1 MEFGAAWLGFL
12 SPECVIVEAIGG
24 QMIDAPLYERAAAGN
39 SLRRETS
46 PYLLQHQDNPVNWWA
61 WGPEALAEAK
71 RTGKPILL
79 SVGYAACHWCHVMAH
94 ESFEDE
100 ETARVMNELF
110 VNIKVDREERPDV
123 DAIYMAALHELGEQG
138 GWPLTMFLTSDA
150 EPFWG
155 GTYFPREARY
165 GRPAFV
171 QVLKEIAR
179 VYRDEQRKV
188 RQNADALK
196 DRLAPKFDESG
207 PDAIPGDAA
216 LADLTRRLLQL
227 VDPTHG
233 GMRGAPKFPQ
243 SGFFNFL
250 WRAGLRYDLPNPLE
264 AVELTLAH
272 IAQGGIY
279 DHLGGGFA
287 RYSVDERWLVP
298 HFEKMLYD
306 NALLLELMTE
316 VWRETKSPLLAMR
329 ASETVD
335 WLLREMVTEEGGFAS
350 SLDADS
356 EGEEGKF
363 YVWSLAEIEEVL
375 GPEDAKIFAEIYD
388 VTREGNFEGYNIF
401 NRINTL
407 GLHDETT
414 EGRLTLMREKL
425 LARRASRVRPGFDDK
440 VLADWNGL
448 MMAALAKAADAFDR
462 PDWLAAAERAFVFV
476 SSRMI
481 SGVRLLHSYRAG
493 EAKAP
498 ATATDYANMIKAAL
512 ALANVTGNVD
522 YLNRAPAWTQVLDHH
537 YWAEGH
543 GGYFLAADDTDD
555 LIVRTI
561 NALDDAT
568 PNANGTMVSNLM
580 ALYLWTG
587 EARYRDRAEA
597 IVRGFSGDVSR
608 NLFAHTGLL
617 TGALDLLAPAH
628 IVIAV
633 LEGGDARELRRAL
646 ANVSLLNAVVQEVGE
661 GDSIAA
667 SSPAHGKTVIGGKP
681 TAYVCIGPQ
690 CSMPVTDPAALV
702 ETVKGARQVR
712 VA

>member
-1 MEFGAAWLGFL
+1 MQEQIDGNRLG
-12 SPECVIVEAIGG
+12 
-24 QMIDAPLYERAAAGN
+24 
-39 SLRRETS
+39 RETS
-46 PYLLQHQDNPVNWWA
+46 PYLLQHQGNPVHWWA
-61 WGPEALAEAK
+61 WGPGALAEAK

-100 ETARVMNELF
+100 ETARVMNDLF

-155 GTYFPREARY
+155 GTYFPKDARY
-165 GRPAFV
+165 GRPAFT

-179 VYRDEQRKV
+179 VYRDEQGKV

-196 DRLAPKFDESG
+196 DRLAPKFDGGADAG
-207 PDAIPGDAA
+207 PDAIPGDAV
-216 LADLTRRLLQL
+216 LKDLGRRLLQL
-227 VDPTHG
+227 VDPTNG
-233 GMRGAPKFPQ
+233 GIRGAPKFPQ
-243 SGFFNFL
+243 TQFFNFL
-250 WRAGLRYDLPNPLE
+250 WRAGLRYGLPNPLE

-316 VWRETKSPLLAMR
+316 VWRETKSPLLAAR
-329 ASETVD
+329 VSETVD
-335 WLLREMVTEEGGFAS
+335 WLLREMVTEEDGFAS

-363 YVWSLAEIEEVL
+363 YVWSLSEIEEVL
-375 GPEDAKIFAEIYD
+375 GPEDARLFAEIYD
-388 VTREGNFEGYNIF
+388 VTPEGNFEGHNIL
-401 NRINTL
+401 NRINSL
-407 GLHDETT
+407 ELRDDAT
-414 EGRLTLMREKL
+414 EARLTLMREKL

-448 MMAALAKAADAFDR
+448 MIAALTKAAEAFDR
-462 PDWLAAAERAFVFV
+462 PDWLAAAERAFAFV
-476 SSRMI
+476 SVRMM
-481 SGVRLLHSYRAG
+481 SGVRLLHSYRVG

-522 YLNRAPAWTQVLDHH
+522 YLNRARAWTELLDHH

-543 GGYFLAADDTDD
+543 GGYYLAADDTVD

-580 ALYLWTG
+580 ALFSRAW
-587 EARYRDRAEA
+587 EERYRDRAEA
-597 IVRGFSGDVSR
+597 IVRGFSGDVAR
-608 NLFAHTGLL
+608 NVFAHTGLL
-617 TGALDLLAPAH
+617 TATLDLNAPAQ
-628 IVIAV
+628 IVIV
-633 LEGGDARELRRAL
+633 VPEGGDARELRRAL
-646 ANVSLLNAVVQEVGE
+646 ANVSLPGAVVQEVRE

-667 SSPAHGKTVIGGKP
+667 SSPAHGKTALHGKP

-690 CSMPVTDPAALV
+690 CSAPVTDPAALV
-702 ETVKGARQVR
+702 ETVKEARQVR
-712 VA
+712 VT

>member
-1 MEFGAAWLGFL
+1 MQEQIDGNRLG
-12 SPECVIVEAIGG
+12 
-24 QMIDAPLYERAAAGN
+24 
-39 SLRRETS
+39 RETS
-46 PYLLQHQDNPVNWWA
+46 PYLLQHQGNPVHWWA
-61 WGPEALAEAK
+61 WGPGALAEAK

-100 ETARVMNELF
+100 ETARVMNDLF

-155 GTYFPREARY
+155 GTYFPKDARY
-165 GRPAFV
+165 GRPAFT

-179 VYRDEQRKV
+179 VYRDEQGKV

-196 DRLAPKFDESG
+196 DRLAPKFDGGADAG
-207 PDAIPGDAA
+207 PDAIPGDAVPK
-216 LADLTRRLLQL
+216 DLGRRLLQL
-227 VDPTHG
+227 VDPTNG
-233 GMRGAPKFPQ
+233 GIRGAPKFPQ
-243 SGFFNFL
+243 TQFFNFL
-250 WRAGLRYDLPNPLE
+250 WRAGLRYGLPNPLE

-316 VWRETKSPLLAMR
+316 VWRETKSPLLAAR
-329 ASETVD
+329 VSETVD
-335 WLLREMVTEEGGFAS
+335 WLLREMVTEEDGFAS

-363 YVWSLAEIEEVL
+363 YVWSLSEIEEVL
-375 GPEDAKIFAEIYD
+375 GPEDARLFAEIYD
-388 VTREGNFEGYNIF
+388 VTPEGNFEGHNIL
-401 NRINTL
+401 NRINSL
-407 GLHDETT
+407 ELRDDAT
-414 EGRLTLMREKL
+414 EARLTLMREKL

-448 MMAALAKAADAFDR
+448 MIAALTKAAETFDR
-462 PDWLAAAERAFVFV
+462 PDWLAAAERAFAFV
-476 SSRMI
+476 SVRMM
-481 SGVRLLHSYRAG
+481 SGVRLLHSYRVG

-522 YLNRAPAWTQVLDHH
+522 YLNRARAWTELLDHH

-543 GGYFLAADDTDD
+543 GGYYLAADDTVD

-580 ALYLWTG
+580 ALFSRTR
-587 EARYRDRAEA
+587 EESYRDRAEA
-597 IVRGFSGDVSR
+597 IVRGFSGDVAR
-608 NLFAHTGLL
+608 NVFAHTGLL
-617 TGALDLLAPAH
+617 TATLDLNAPAQ
-628 IVIAV
+628 IVIV
-633 LEGGDARELRRAL
+633 VPEGGDARELRRAL
-646 ANVSLLNAVVQEVGE
+646 ANVSLPGAVVQEVRE

-667 SSPAHGKTVIGGKP
+667 SSPAHGKTALHGKP

-690 CSMPVTDPAALV
+690 CSAPVTDPAALV
-702 ETVKGARQVR
+702 ETVKEARQVR
-712 VA
+712 VT

>member
-1 MEFGAAWLGFL
+1 MQEQIDGNRLG
-12 SPECVIVEAIGG
+12 
-24 QMIDAPLYERAAAGN
+24 
-39 SLRRETS
+39 RETS
-46 PYLLQHQDNPVNWWA
+46 PYLLQHQGNPVHWWA
-61 WGPEALAEAK
+61 WGPGALAEAK

-100 ETARVMNELF
+100 ETARVMNDLF

-155 GTYFPREARY
+155 GTYFPKDARY
-165 GRPAFV
+165 GRPAFT

-179 VYRDEQRKV
+179 VYRDEQGKV

-196 DRLAPKFDESG
+196 DRLAPKFDGGADAG
-207 PDAIPGDAA
+207 PDAIPGDAV
-216 LADLTRRLLQL
+216 LKDLGRRLLQL
-227 VDPTHG
+227 VDPTNG
-233 GMRGAPKFPQ
+233 GIRGAPKFPQ
-243 SGFFNFL
+243 TQFFNFL
-250 WRAGLRYDLPNPLE
+250 WRAGLRYGLPNPLE

-316 VWRETKSPLLAMR
+316 VWRETKSPLLAAR
-329 ASETVD
+329 VSETVD
-335 WLLREMVTEEGGFAS
+335 WLLREMVTEEDGFAS

-363 YVWSLAEIEEVL
+363 YVWSLSEIEEVL
-375 GPEDAKIFAEIYD
+375 GPEDARLFAEIYD
-388 VTREGNFEGYNIF
+388 VTPEGNFEGHNIL
-401 NRINTL
+401 NRINSL
-407 GLHDETT
+407 ELRDDAT
-414 EGRLTLMREKL
+414 EARLTLMREKL

-448 MMAALAKAADAFDR
+448 MIAALTKAAETFDR
-462 PDWLAAAERAFVFV
+462 PDWLAAAERAFAFV
-476 SSRMI
+476 SVRMM
-481 SGVRLLHSYRAG
+481 SGVRLLHSYRVG

-522 YLNRAPAWTQVLDHH
+522 YLNRARAWTELLDHH

-543 GGYFLAADDTDD
+543 GGYYLAADDTVD

-580 ALYLWTG
+580 ALFSRTR
-587 EARYRDRAEA
+587 EERYRDRAEA
-597 IVRGFSGDVSR
+597 IVRGFSGDVAR
-608 NLFAHTGLL
+608 NVFAHTGLL
-617 TGALDLLAPAH
+617 TATLDLNAPAQ
-628 IVIAV
+628 IVIV
-633 LEGGDARELRRAL
+633 VPEGGDARELRRAL
-646 ANVSLLNAVVQEVGE
+646 ANVSLPGAVVQEVRE

-667 SSPAHGKTVIGGKP
+667 SSPAHGKTALHGKP

-690 CSMPVTDPAALV
+690 CSAPVTDPAALV
-702 ETVKGARQVR
+702 ETVKEARQVR
-712 VA
+712 VT